1 MIFGIDK
8 ISGDIYGFSWAEN
21 ALIFVP
27 DREKIF
33 NQLDFQMSLQNDLEM
48 TCKWPENDLKMTRKW
63 PENGLKMIWLENDRF
78 MTAWWYQR
86 TT

>member
-21 ALIFVP
+21 AINFVP

-33 NQLDFQMSLQNDLEM
+33 NQLDFQMLLQNHHEM
-48 TCKWPENDLKMTRKW
+48 T
-63 PENGLKMIWLENDRF
+63 
-78 MTAWWYQR
+78 
-86 TT
+86 